1 MARTPLFSSLRR
13 SLLLAIA
20 AKKNGRPAVE
30 HAEIERARF
39 AASRRSFLERSAM
52 IAGGAVIASTLP
64 WLSGCDSSAA
74 KKADIAIIGAGMAGL
89 LCAYRLEKAKR
100 RVTVFEAQS
109 RVGGRMWT
117 ARDAMPG
124 GQLVELGGELIDTD
138 HATMRDLAAGLS
150 IALDDFEVVDSG
162 VTKEVFH
169 FGGRLLTEREVLDA
183 WGPIASIMAADV
195 TDADNNDLAFAN
207 FDGKSIA
214 DYLDGLSGLDPVLR
228 SLIDVAYTGEYGL
241 EIDQQSAMNLLWLV
255 ESDNADAFAIFGT
268 SDERFH
274 ARVGSDAFPS
284 GLASRLQGPIEV
296 DHRLTAVTTLSDG
309 RYTLTFAVGGGTVE
323 RTFDHVVL
331 TLPWTVLR
339 DVTFSP
345 ALPAERAEMISEL
358 GYGTNAKLML
368 GFGSRPWRTVHG
380 ASGSGFSDNGLQ
392 TLWETSRGQ
401 GGAQGIMTLF
411 KGGNG
416 GVAAGVGTP
425 EELAIASLSGLDA
438 IFPGT
443 AAAYT
448 AGSAVRMHWPSFEFS
463 KGSYACFKPGQAGWS
478 ELIGARYKNL
488 HFAGEHTS
496 VDFQGYME
504 GAAESGLRAADEIL
518 ADLR

>member
-13 SLLLAIA
+13 SLLLALA
-20 AKKNGRPAVE
+20 AHKKGRPAVE

-52 IAGGAVIASTLP
+52 ITGGVLVASKLP
-64 WLSGCDSSAA
+64 WLSGCESAGS
-74 KKADIAIIGAGMAGL
+74 KKADIAIVGAGMAGL
-89 LCAYRLEKAKR
+89 TCAYRLEKAGR
-100 RVTVFEAQS
+100 QVTVFEAQR

-117 ARDAMPG
+117 ARDVMPG

-138 HATMRDLAAGLS
+138 HVVMRDLAAGLS
-150 IALDDFEVVDSG
+150 IPLDDFQVIDKD

-183 WGPIASIMAADV
+183 WGPVAAIMAADV
-195 TDADNNDLAFAN
+195 ADADSDDIAFAN

-214 DYLDGLSGLDPVLR
+214 DYLDGLTGLDPALR
-228 SLIDVAYTGEYGL
+228 SLLDVAYTGEYGL
-241 EIDQQSAMNLLWLV
+241 EIDQQSAMNLLWLIG
-255 ESDNADAFAIFGT
+255 SDTSDEFAIFGT

-284 GLASRLQGPIEV
+284 GLASRLESPIEL
-296 DHRLTAVTTLSDG
+296 DHRLTAVTTRSDG
-309 RYTLTFAVGGGTVE
+309 RYTLTFAVDGGTVE
-323 RTFDHVVL
+323 STFDHVVL

-339 DVTFSP
+339 DVSFEP
-345 ALPAERAEMISEL
+345 ALPAERAEMISNL

-368 GFGSRPWRTVHG
+368 GFGSRPWRTVQG
-380 ASGSGFSDNGLQ
+380 ASGSAFTDNGLQ

-401 GGAQGIMTLF
+401 GGAQGIMTVF
-411 KGGNG
+411 TGGDG

-425 EELAIASLSGLDA
+425 EERAVASLPGLDA
-438 IFPGT
+438 VFPGT

-448 AGSAVRMHWPSFEFS
+448 AGSAVRMHWPTFEFA
-463 KGSYACFKPGQAGWS
+463 KGSYSCFKPGQAAWS
-478 ELIGARYKNL
+478 ELIGERYKNL

-496 VDFQGYME
+496 IDFQGYME
-504 GAAESGLRAADEIL
+504 GAAETGLRAAEEIL
-518 ADLR
+518 SDLR